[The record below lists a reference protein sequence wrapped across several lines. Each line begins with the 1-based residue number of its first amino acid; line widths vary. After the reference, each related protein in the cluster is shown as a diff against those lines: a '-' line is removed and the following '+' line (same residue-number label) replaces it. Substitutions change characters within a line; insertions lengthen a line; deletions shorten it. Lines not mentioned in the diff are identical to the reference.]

1 MDIRVLYWASC
12 RDETEAS
19 LVEETKPVQ
28 NKEDKMSSDSPSKPR
43 RKRKRTDRTGW
54 KK

>member
-1 MDIRVLYWASC
+1 MDIRVLYWAAR

-28 NKEDKMSSDSPSKPR
+28 NKEDKTRSDSSSKTR